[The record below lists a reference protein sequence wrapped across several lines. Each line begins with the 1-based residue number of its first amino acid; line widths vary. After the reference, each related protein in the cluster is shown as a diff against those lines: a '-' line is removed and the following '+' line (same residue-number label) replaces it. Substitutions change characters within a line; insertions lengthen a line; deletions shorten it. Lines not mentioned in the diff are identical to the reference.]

1 MLSRNGSHKITIYV
15 HEPGRTVPLLK
26 KGSVK
31 VVTQKWR
38 QIQNLLDD
46 GVAPHVDL
54 QSHTCVFD
62 SYCFFVP
69 RRKRMY
75 LKGERN
81 FVVWGELNEI
91 QKYHEIPTRR
101 KILKAICLVFWN
113 YLFTVG
119 KRRIYFG
126 GYFVQ
131 TPNFTHLT
139 IHKKSI
145 NLLELTLPNPFVV
158 PPSHTSTSMWC
169 VHNIVCTNAS
179 TAIRKM
185 WSISRG
191 NRKPSLNNTWVK
203 WRFPLLGYYSRKLLQ
218 INDFGMTQEKH
229 FLTLIWKINILLVMI
244 WKNKTKIS

>member
-1 MLSRNGSHKITIYV
+1 MNQEEQYLYWKRGLSKLSPKNGGKFKTCWMMVWHHMLTCNLTLASSTLIAFLFLEESECTW
-15 HEPGRTVPLLK
+15 
-26 KGSVK
+26 KGKETLWYEENWMKYKSTMK
-31 VVTQKWR
+31 FH
-38 QIQNLLDD
+38 LD
-46 GVAPHVDL
+46 
-54 QSHTCVFD
+54 
-62 SYCFFVP
+62 
-69 RRKRMY
+69 
-75 LKGERN
+75 
-81 FVVWGELNEI
+81 
-91 QKYHEIPTRR
+91 RR

-203 WRFPLLGYYSRKLLQ
+203 WRFPLLGYYSRKLL
-218 INDFGMTQEKH
+218 
-229 FLTLIWKINILLVMI
+229 
-244 WKNKTKIS
+244 